1 MPIKTYNKTNF
12 HKYTFCIFK
21 EVDVDAIKDLK
32 LNYKSKSG
40 SCYYFVDNG
49 VYRLSNHWSRV
60 ANCKWRLV
68 SSSDVTLSAVE
79 VPNSKNASLVHAE
92 PSQSTVEVANSNR
105 TKLGYANWSDFY
117 SDNDV
122 DKIYFLE
129 ADYDSKTVNFYHKQ
143 SSNYSS
149 NKVLRSSS
157 ETTKLIKQIRTL
169 FEETAWA
176 KYLNEDNIDILRK
189 EIIEELI
196 HSNQS
201 FQEIRRRYL

>member
-32 LNYKSKSG
+32 LHYKSKSG
-40 SCYYFVDNG
+40 SCYYFVESG

-60 ANCKWRLV
+60 ANCKWRL
-68 SSSDVTLSAVE
+68 DA
-79 VPNSKNASLVHAE
+79 NSKLQTS
-92 PSQSTVEVANSNR
+92 NSNR

-117 SDNDV
+117 SDNDI

-129 ADYDSKTVNFYHKQ
+129 ANYESKTVNFYHKQ

-149 NKVLRSSS
+149 DKVLRSSS
-157 ETTKLIKQIRTL
+157 ETTKIIKQIRTL
-169 FEETAWA
+169 FEEIAWA
-176 KYLNEDNIDILRK
+176 KYLNEDNIDVLRK
-189 EIIEELI
+189 DVIEEMMTT
-196 HSNQS
+196 NQT
-201 FQEIRRRYL
+201 FQEIRKRLL

>member
-1 MPIKTYNKTNF
+1 MSIKTYNKTNF

-21 EVDVDAIKDLK
+21 EVDLDAIKDLK
-32 LNYKSKSG
+32 LHYKSKSS
-40 SCYYFVDNG
+40 SCYYFVENG

-60 ANCKWRLV
+60 ANCKWRLIN
-68 SSSDVTLSAVE
+68 E
-79 VPNSKNASLVHAE
+79 NSNVN
-92 PSQSTVEVANSNR
+92 QNINSNR

-129 ADYDSKTVNFYHKQ
+129 ADYESKSVNFYHKQ

-149 NKVLRSSS
+149 DKVLRSSS
-157 ETTKLIKQIRTL
+157 ETTKIIKQIRTL

-176 KYLNEDNIDILRK
+176 KYLNEDNIDVLRK
-189 EIIEELI
+189 DIIEEMI
-196 HSNQS
+196 SRNQT
-201 FQEIRRRYL
+201 FQEIRKRLL

>member
-21 EVDVDAIKDLK
+21 EVDTDAIKDLK

-40 SCYYFVDNG
+40 SCYYFVENG

-60 ANCKWRLV
+60 ANCKWRL
-68 SSSDVTLSAVE
+68 E
-79 VPNSKNASLVHAE
+79 
-92 PSQSTVEVANSNR
+92 ANSNLKEQNSNR
-105 TKLGYANWSDFY
+105 IKLGFAKWNDFFP
-117 SDNDV
+117 DNDV

-129 ADYDSKTVNFYHKQ
+129 ADYASKTVHFYHKQ

-176 KYLNEDNIDILRK
+176 KYLNNENIDVLRK
-189 EIIEELI
+189 DIIEEMI

-201 FQEIRRRYL
+201 FQEIRKSFF

>member
-1 MPIKTYNKTNF
+1 MAKKYSTFEQTRIYFMPIKTYNKTNF

-40 SCYYFVDNG
+40 SCYYFVENG

-68 SSSDVTLSAVE
+68 SNFAVTLSAVE
-79 VPNSKNASLVHAE
+79 VP
-92 PSQSTVEVANSNR
+92 NSNR

-129 ADYDSKTVNFYHKQ
+129 ADYESKSVNFYHKQ

-149 NKVLRSSS
+149 DKVLRSSS

-169 FEETAWA
+169 FEETAWT

>member
-1 MPIKTYNKTNF
+1 MSIKTYNKTNF

-40 SCYYFVDNG
+40 SCYYFVEDG

-68 SSSDVTLSAVE
+68 NENNNVNKIT
-79 VPNSKNASLVHAE
+79 NC
-92 PSQSTVEVANSNR
+92 NR

-117 SDNDV
+117 SDNDF

-129 ADYDSKTVNFYHKQ
+129 ADYESETVNFYHKQ
-143 SSNYSS
+143 SSNYSFD
-149 NKVLRSSS
+149 KVLRTSS
-157 ETTKLIKQIRTL
+157 ETTKLIKQIRTI

-176 KYLNEDNIDILRK
+176 KYLNNENIDVLRK

-196 HSNQS
+196 TTNKT
-201 FQEIRRRYL
+201 FQEIRRRFL

>member
-21 EVDVDAIKDLK
+21 EVVVDAIVDLK

-40 SCYYFVDNG
+40 SSYYFTENG

-60 ANCKWRLV
+60 ANCKWRLIN
-68 SSSDVTLSAVE
+68 E
-79 VPNSKNASLVHAE
+79 
-92 PSQSTVEVANSNR
+92 NSNVNQNINSIR

-122 DKIYFLE
+122 DKIYFVE
-129 ADYDSKTVNFYHKQ
+129 ADYASKTVNFYHKQ
-143 SSNYSS
+143 SSNYLSD
-149 NKVLRSSS
+149 KVLRSSS

-176 KYLNEDNIDILRK
+176 KYLNVDDINVLRK
-189 EIIEELI
+189 EIIEEMI
-196 HSNQS
+196 TTNKA
-201 FQEIRRRYL
+201 FQEIRRRFL

>member
-1 MPIKTYNKTNF
+1 MTTKNYNKTNF
-12 HKYTFCIFK
+12 HKYTFCIFN
-21 EVDVDAIKDLK
+21 EVDLDAIKDLK
-32 LNYKSKSG
+32 MHYKSKSG
-40 SCYYFVDNG
+40 SCYYFVENG

-68 SSSDVTLSAVE
+68 SNSAVTLSAVE
-79 VPNSKNASLVHAE
+79 VP
-92 PSQSTVEVANSNR
+92 NSNR

-122 DKIYFLE
+122 EKIYFLE
-129 ADYDSKTVNFYHKQ
+129 ADYESTTVNFYHKQ

-149 NKVLRSSS
+149 DKVLRSSS

-176 KYLNEDNIDILRK
+176 KYLNEGNIDNLRQ
-189 EIIEELI
+189 EIIEEMI

-201 FQEIRRRYL
+201 FQEIRRKFL

>member
-40 SCYYFVDNG
+40 SCYYFVENG

-60 ANCKWRLV
+60 ANCKWRL
-68 SSSDVTLSAVE
+68 DA
-79 VPNSKNASLVHAE
+79 NSKLQ
-92 PSQSTVEVANSNR
+92 PSNSNR

-122 DKIYFLE
+122 GKIYFLE
-129 ADYDSKTVNFYHKQ
+129 ANYESKTVNFYHKQ

-149 NKVLRSSS
+149 DKVLRSSS

-176 KYLNEDNIDILRK
+176 KYLKEDNIDILRK
-189 EIIEELI
+189 EIIEEMI
-196 HSNQS
+196 HLNQS
-201 FQEIRRRYL
+201 FQEIRRRFL

>member
-1 MPIKTYNKTNF
+1 MSFKTYNKTNF

-21 EVDVDAIKDLK
+21 EVAIDAIQDLK

-40 SCYYFVDNG
+40 SCYYFVEKG

-60 ANCKWRLV
+60 AHCKWRLV
-68 SSSDVTLSAVE
+68 KNSDFE
-79 VPNSKNASLVHAE
+79 VS
-92 PSQSTVEVANSNR
+92 NSNR

-117 SDNDV
+117 SDNDL

-129 ADYDSKTVNFYHKQ
+129 ADYESKSVHFYHKQ

-149 NKVLRSSS
+149 DKVLRTSS

-176 KYLNEDNIDILRK
+176 KYLKADAIDVLRK
-189 EIIEELI
+189 EIIEEMI
-196 HSNQS
+196 STNKS
-201 FQEIRRRYL
+201 FQEIRRRFL

>member
-21 EVDVDAIKDLK
+21 EVDVDTIKDLK

-40 SCYYFVDNG
+40 SCYYFVENG

-60 ANCKWRLV
+60 ANCKWRLIKN
-68 SSSDVTLSAVE
+68 SNFQI
-79 VPNSKNASLVHAE
+79 PNSKNTLLVHAE
-92 PSQSTVEVANSNR
+92 PSQSTVEVPNSNR

-117 SDNDV
+117 SDNNV

-149 NKVLRSSS
+149 DKVLRSSS

-201 FQEIRRRYL
+201 FQEIRRRFL